1 MILRKRTWP
10 LALVVLLLGAA
21 DVARAAGPFSTRADS
36 QKPGGPESEK
46 ALADLAVKHLPTKRE
61 QLKTQIDW
69 AIQEISE
76 VEKLS
81 AEEIAGLKEDGDK
94 VIEEALKTWSPCFIR
109 ALRYYLQTDKDDEAR
124 ARRVARWQ
132 EDTVPLS
139 ISVEGWK
146 PPNLLPSW
154 REAVKARLG
163 AERAERVLA
172 EHDQKRRK
180 VVAEM
185 NKFLQ
190 IWASAGRMPMDEE
203 LRFQIDTVRQHLKLD
218 QAKVDELFV
227 AANKLVDGHVAAEI
241 TAGRQLLQSLTE
253 DQRVKTM
260 GSRNSFST
268 RFVRP
273 KSAELEA
280 KWVEIV
286 SRSIGK
292 DKVKTW
298 QEAVAEARIKD
309 EERMID
315 SLKQNEQR
323 VRQQI
328 EEQMG
333 REVDGYVAELSLNE
347 ERTGALEELSKKAVD
362 ASIAAAREGWIES
375 IRALSAA
382 ERKNGRNRYYGLSDE
397 HQPQKLSV
405 WLDGLKEILT
415 DDEKQRVKDG
425 LAARKTR
432 MHRALAA
439 VTLAEMDKTLVL
451 QADQRA
457 KLEPLLLPMMEAL
470 SRDEREEYW
479 SYQPYQLFNTAGK
492 IAEEKVRAVLDTAQ
506 WEQWLVLCRMTSS
519 SGRGVVPVN
528 AAGESDPEAE
538 SPDVEVEISRH
549 LYQFGLR
556 ERARQW
562 EVMQSHV
569 QDAARVLKLP
579 PEKVAR
585 LTSAAKGAVEASMAP
600 WRSEVER
607 WVRQTA
613 ERAAPSAVK
622 ATLANLQ
629 RTSYSNRNS
638 KGPQAQDVWSTT
650 VSGIL
655 SPAEMK
661 QWNEVILARSQY
673 RTSAMARMTTLELD
687 RRRRLTPEQFEKVQD
702 LVQNVLDNYLP
713 DIQRYMS
720 HSWHLQYYYALLP
733 LAGVSEKALKEVLTE
748 KQWKIVRE
756 RDLSD
761 AEQYWSGIESY
772 HKRRIEGGDAGISDS
787 PLFFLDE

>member
-1 MILRKRTWP
+1 MILRKRTWS
-10 LALVVLLLGAA
+10 LALVLLLGAA
-21 DVARAAGPFSTRADS
+21 DVVRAAGPFSTRADS

-46 ALADLAVKHLPTKRE
+46 ALAELAVKHLPTKRE

-69 AIQEISE
+69 AIQEMSE

-81 AEEIAGLKEDGDK
+81 AEEIAGLKEDGGK
-94 VIEEALKTWSPCFIR
+94 VVEEALKTWAPSFIR
-109 ALRYYLQTDKDDEAR
+109 ALRFYLQTDKDDEAR

-139 ISVEGWK
+139 ISLQGWK
-146 PPNLLPSW
+146 PPNLLPAW
-154 REAVKARLG
+154 REAVTARLG

-172 EHDQKRRK
+172 EHDKKRRK

-185 NKFLQ
+185 NNFLKT
-190 IWASAGRMPMDEE
+190 WVSAGRTPMDEE

-227 AANKLVDGHVAAEI
+227 AANKLVDGHVAAEFA
-241 TAGRQLLQSLTE
+241 AGRELLQSLTE

-273 KSAELEA
+273 KSPELEA
-280 KWVEIV
+280 KWVGIV
-286 SRSIGK
+286 SRVIGK
-292 DKVKTW
+292 DKVKIW
-298 QEAVAEARIKD
+298 QEAVADARLKD
-309 EERMID
+309 EERMIE
-315 SLKQNEQR
+315 SLKPNEQR

-333 REVDGYVAELSLNE
+333 REVDGYVAELSLND
-347 ERTGALEELSKKAVD
+347 ERKEALEKLSKKAVD
-362 ASIAAAREGWIES
+362 ASIDAAREGWIES

-382 ERKNGRNRYYGLSDE
+382 ERKNGRNRYYGISDE
-397 HQPQKLSV
+397 QMPQKLGV

-439 VTLAEMDKTLVL
+439 VTLAEMDQTLAL

-457 KLEPLLLPMMEAL
+457 KLEPLLLPLMEAL

-479 SYQPYQLFNTAGK
+479 SYQPYQLFNSAGK
-492 IAEEKVRAVLDTAQ
+492 IAEAKVREVLDAAQ
-506 WEQWLVLCRMTSS
+506 LEQWLALCRMTSS
-519 SGRGVVPVN
+519 SSRSVAPVN
-528 AAGESDPEAE
+528 ATGEPDPEAE
-538 SPDVEVEISRH
+538 PPDVEVEISRH
-549 LYQFGLR
+549 LYQFGLK
-556 ERARQW
+556 ERVRQW

-569 QDAARVLKLP
+569 QDAERVLKLP
-579 PEKVAR
+579 PAKVTR

-600 WRSEVER
+600 WRTEVER

-613 ERAAPSAVK
+613 ERAAPNSVK

-650 VSGIL
+650 VTGIL
-655 SPAEMK
+655 SKAELK
-661 QWNEVILARSQY
+661 RWNDVIVARSRY
-673 RTSAMARMTTLELD
+673 RTGAMARMTTLELD
-687 RRRRLTPEQFEKVQD
+687 RRRRLTSEQFEKVQG
-702 LVQNVLDNYLP
+702 LVQNVLDDYLP

-733 LAGVSEKALKEVLTE
+733 LAGVSEKDLKGALTE
-748 KQWKIVRE
+748 KQWKLVRE
-756 RDLSD
+756 GDLSD

-787 PLFFLDE
+787 PLFFFDE